1 MSIKLNEARR
11 KKADE
16 LGLPYRL
23 ENECVIH
30 KDGWQVAEPRTL
42 GEYPLLFMMESANRV
57 LQLEQAVETLMAA
70 GNELLEVARLRV
82 DNDSPH
88 PSNDNKLWTA
98 RMQTAWDEFEEA
110 LAETEPDHE

>member
-57 LQLEQAVETLMAA
+57 LQLEQAVEELMDALREITKCEGA
-70 GNELLEVARLRV
+70 YNPDRLKHAENCMNSMCKVAR
-82 DNDSPH
+82 
-88 PSNDNKLWTA
+88 
-98 RMQTAWDEFEEA
+98 EA
-110 LAETEPDHE
+110 LEQTEADHE